1 MAETTK
7 RDKQQLAL
15 EEVCQHEQGR
25 VAQRKTLEK
34 HFFSIEAEEAWLNEL
49 VAHGWRLVHYSD
61 EEFGATTYT
70 FESTDVI
77 IGHYKLDFVSFVSRE
92 DFEDYEQLMSE
103 SGWQLIAENEAYKK
117 LILFSLEQKPLFS
130 DQQSLLLRDKRK
142 RNTALKL
149 AAFSFLIGA
158 ACTVLHWQF
167 DVSIVM
173 VIGLIGFVNSLYY
186 VITASRLTYRLR
198 KEHALWV
205 K

>member
-7 RDKQQLAL
+7 RDKQQQAL
-15 EEVCQHEQGR
+15 EEVWQHEQGHF
-25 VAQRKTLEK
+25 AQRKILNK
-34 HFFSIEAEEAWLNEL
+34 HFFSLEAEETWLNEL

-70 FESTDVI
+70 FEPTDVVS
-77 IGHYKLDFVSFVSRE
+77 GHYKLDFVSFASRE
-92 DFEDYEQLMSE
+92 DFEDYEQLMAE

-117 LILFSLEQKPLFS
+117 LILFSPKQKPLFS

-149 AAFSFLIGA
+149 AALSFLFGA
-158 ACTVLHWQF
+158 ACTALHWQF
-167 DVSIVM
+167 DVAIVM
-173 VIGLIGFVNSLYY
+173 AIGLISFVNSFYY
-186 VITASRLTYRLR
+186 VVTASRLTYRLR
-198 KEHALWV
+198 KGHMLWA